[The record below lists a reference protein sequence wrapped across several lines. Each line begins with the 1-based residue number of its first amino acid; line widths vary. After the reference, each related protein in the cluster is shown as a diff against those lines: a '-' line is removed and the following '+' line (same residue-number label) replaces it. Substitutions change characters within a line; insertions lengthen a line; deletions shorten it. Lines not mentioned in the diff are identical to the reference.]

1 MSTPSKQPNSKKN
14 SIQQSEN
21 ETKSSPPRRSRARD
35 DSGEIAA
42 SVNDKIA
49 VNLHRFSARLTEAAT
64 WRRGELPPHF
74 PFGLC
79 LWLVAVLGAAIIAQ

>member
-1 MSTPSKQPNSKKN
+1 MSTPSQQPNNDRKRKTN
-14 SIQQSEN
+14 V
-21 ETKSSPPRRSRARD
+21 TPPRRSRARD

-49 VNLHRFSARLTEAAT
+49 VNLHRFSERLTEAAA

-79 LWLVAVLGAAIIAQ
+79 LWLVAILGAAIAAQ